1 MSDVIGEEFDAT
13 IVMDNAPIH
22 RRAEMQYENHVIK
35 KLPPYS
41 PMLNSIENAFSCSKF
56 RVKAM
61 LNERMDEIMDRQAA
75 ANARATLSA
84 YRLNILQTIVVQAL
98 EADDVL
104 IQVKCANWHNRVL
117 GFLPAC
123 LALNYILM

>member
-1 MSDVIGEEFDAT
+1 
-13 IVMDNAPIH
+13 
-22 RRAEMQYENHVIK
+22 
-35 KLPPYS
+35 
-41 PMLNSIENAFSCSKF
+41 
-56 RVKAM
+56 M

-117 GFLPAC
+117 GFFLFAWP
-123 LALNYILM
+123 